1 VPNCSFPNKW
11 KLYSLYFRT
20 YFLTPQSREWPPCD
34 SCLSH
39 VSCVLKLYAGET
51 DGKDPPLLAFKHYLR
66 NIEFCSNSD
75 IVKNKPHIL
84 LFFFLIWWAVGYGGI
99 LAPWLTFVKSFPGD
113 WASLNILLPVRQSD
127 YLQVSTSCH
136 EPKAQVWLLK
146 VVPQQ
151 TAWSWTFSNDKLW
164 WI

>member
-1 VPNCSFPNKW
+1 VLLLVGVFMDHSFINILIHNFWCQIAHFPINENYIPYISELIFW
-11 KLYSLYFRT
+11 LPS
-20 YFLTPQSREWPPCD
+20 QGNAPPCD

-84 LFFFLIWWAVGYGGI
+84 LFFFFNMVSCWVWGNFGSLIDI
-99 LAPWLTFVKSFPGD
+99 
-113 WASLNILLPVRQSD
+113 
-127 YLQVSTSCH
+127 C
-136 EPKAQVWLLK
+136 
-146 VVPQQ
+146 
-151 TAWSWTFSNDKLW
+151 
-164 WI
+164 